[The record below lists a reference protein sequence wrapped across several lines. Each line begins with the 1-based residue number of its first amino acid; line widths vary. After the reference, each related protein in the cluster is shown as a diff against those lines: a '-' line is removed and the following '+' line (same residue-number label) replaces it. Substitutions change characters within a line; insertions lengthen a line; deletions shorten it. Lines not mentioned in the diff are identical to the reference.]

1 MRRTR
6 FPRNRTARDDQAQR
20 SPAAPGR
27 LRDIHDRQD
36 VERLVEAFYDEVL
49 DDALIGRLFT
59 EVARVD
65 MAAHLPVMA
74 DFWESAL
81 LTPGVY
87 RRNALRAHRDLH
99 AESPLRAE
107 YFDRWLDLWTAVVRR
122 RHAGPVS
129 DRAVV
134 KAHAVARALLHNTA
148 GDGQPRPDRGPVFVA
163 IGPHPPSGPPSA
175 SHPGR

>member
-1 MRRTR
+1 MSGTRRL
-6 FPRNRTARDDQAQR
+6 P
-20 SPAAPGR
+20 
-27 LRDIHDRQD
+27 DIRDRQD
-36 VERLVEAFYDEVL
+36 VERLVGAFYDEVL
-49 DDALIGRLFT
+49 GDPLIGRLFT

-65 MAAHLPVMA
+65 LAVHLPVMA

-81 LTPGVY
+81 LSPGVY

-107 YFDRWLDLWTAVVRR
+107 HFDRWLELWSAVVRR

-129 DRAVV
+129 ERAIV

-148 GDGQPRPDRGPVFVA
+148 GDGRPRREPGPVLVT
-163 IGPHPPSGPPSA
+163 IEPSA
-175 SHPGR
+175 DHGRTDPAGHRPESEG

>member
-1 MRRTR
+1 MTHDDRR
-6 FPRNRTARDDQAQR
+6 Q
-20 SPAAPGR
+20 SPAAAGQLP
-27 LRDIHDRQD
+27 DIRDRQD
-36 VERLVEAFYDEVL
+36 VEQLVKTFYDEVL
-49 DDALIGRLFT
+49 KDPLIGRLFT
-59 EVARVD
+59 EVARID

-81 LTPGVY
+81 LAPGVY

-99 AESPLRAE
+99 AKSPLRAE
-107 YFDRWLDLWTAVVRR
+107 YFDRWLELWTAAVRR

-148 GDGQPRPDRGPVFVA
+148 SDGRPRPDRGPVFVDV
-163 IGPHPPSGPPSA
+163 GPA
-175 SHPGR
+175 ARAR